1 MPPAP
6 DDPTVRISAD
16 IGGTFTD
23 LIALE
28 RRTGAVSTL
37 KLASSPDQPAQSV
50 LDGVRRLL
58 AQPGELDSLVHGQTV
73 ALNAFLEGKGARVLL
88 LMTAG
93 VRDAYTIAR
102 HDRRDL
108 YAIQYRKPARLVP
121 RRDVLEITE
130 RLRADGSVEI
140 PLDLA
145 SLEPTIELVHR
156 DGIPAVA
163 VCLLHAYINPMH
175 EHRIRDALQER
186 CPGVFISLSS
196 DVAREWR
203 EYERASTAVLNAHVA
218 PNVERYL
225 AYLERELAG
234 LSVTAPVRIMQS
246 NGGVTST
253 RSARRQP
260 IQTLLSG
267 PVGGAIAAARLGQTT
282 GRPNVICADMG
293 GTSFDVSLVVGGR
306 PSGSTETELRGLP
319 LLLPLVDIHTIGAG
333 GGSIA
338 WLEAGGLRVG
348 PRSAGASP
356 GPACYGRG
364 GAEPT
369 VTDANLL
376 LGRLDAECFLGGR
389 MALDAGA
396 ALAAAVPI
404 ASELGLDE
412 LELADGILTIVNA
425 AMADAIRTITVKQGI
440 DPRDFSLVAFGGAG
454 PMHAVAL
461 AEELGIHE
469 VLVPWSPGTFS
480 AWGMLQT
487 DIRQDF
493 TRSYIRTVDGLT
505 GAELLA
511 ALRALERE
519 GAAALE
525 ADGVDAG
532 RLAFLR
538 SADLRYVGQEYTV
551 NVALPEGA
559 EIEPEHVAERFH
571 EAHRGRYAHSMPD
584 AQVEFVNLR
593 IGVLG
598 QIDQWSYDLQAS
610 PAPSDTEPAARRVVF
625 DGAEH
630 ETRMVHRA
638 AIGRDEFLRGPLL
651 IQEDS
656 ATTVIPPN
664 WEVRSDSQ
672 LNLIV
677 SRR

>member
-1 MPPAP
+1 MPNAP
-6 DDPTVRISAD
+6 EEPTVRISAD

-28 RRTGAVSTL
+28 RRTGSVRTL
-37 KLASSPDQPAQSV
+37 KLASSPNQPAQSV
-50 LDGVRRLL
+50 LDGVRELL
-58 AQPGELDSLVHGQTV
+58 DQPSELDYLVHGQTV

-108 YAIQYRKPARLVP
+108 YTLQYRKPARLVP
-121 RRDVLEITE
+121 RHDVLEVAE

-145 SLEPTIELVHR
+145 SLEPTIELVQR
-156 DGIPAVA
+156 DGINAVA
-163 VCLLHAYINPMH
+163 VCLLHAYINPVH
-175 EHRIRDALQER
+175 EHRIREVLLER

-218 PNVERYL
+218 PNIERYL
-225 AYLERELAG
+225 AHLERELAS
-234 LSVTAPVRIMQS
+234 LNVAAPLRIMQS

-253 RSARRQP
+253 RSARRRP

-267 PVGGAIAAARLGQTT
+267 PVGGAIAGARLGQTT

-293 GTSFDVSLVVGGR
+293 GTSFEVSLVVEGR
-306 PSGSTETELRGLP
+306 PSASTETELRGLP
-319 LLLPLVDIHTIGAG
+319 LLIPLVDIHTIGAG

-348 PRSAGASP
+348 PHSAGASP
-356 GPACYGRG
+356 GPACYVRG
-364 GAEPT
+364 GTEPT

-376 LGRLDAECFLGGR
+376 LGRLDPECFLGGK
-389 MALDAGA
+389 MALDAEASRAA
-396 ALAAAVPI
+396 ALPI
-404 ASELGLDE
+404 ASELGLGE
-412 LELADGILTIVNA
+412 LELAEGILTIVNA

-461 AEELGIHE
+461 AEELGIRE

-493 TRSYIRTVDGLT
+493 TRTYLRTVNGLT

-511 ALRALERE
+511 TLQALERE

-525 ADGVDAG
+525 VDGVDEG
-532 RLAFLR
+532 RVTFLR

-551 NVALPEGA
+551 NVALPEGV
-559 EIEPEHVAERFH
+559 EVDPQDVAERFH
-571 EAHRGRYAHSMPD
+571 EAHRARYAHAMPD
-584 AQVEFVNLR
+584 APVEFVNLR

-610 PAPSDTEPAARRVVF
+610 PSLNTAPVRRCVVF
-625 DGAEH
+625 GGVEHDAVTVQRAAMGSAEH
-630 ETRMVHRA
+630 
-638 AIGRDEFLRGPLL
+638 FRGPLL

-656 ATTVIPPN
+656 ATTVIPPD
-664 WEVRSDSQ
+664 WEVRTDSQ

-677 SRR
+677 SRP